1 MSARRIV
8 ISGKVQGVWFRAWT
22 VSEANKRGLKG
33 WVRNRSTGQV
43 EALFAGP
50 VTRIEE
56 MVDLCRKGPPLAQ
69 VSGIESFDAEEPDG
83 RGFHQWPD
91 A

>member
-8 ISGKVQGVWFRAWT
+8 ISGKVQGVWYRAWT
-22 VSEANKRGLKG
+22 MSEATKRGLKG
-33 WVRNRSTGQV
+33 WVRNLSTGQV

-50 VTRIEE
+50 VMRIEE
-56 MVDLCRKGPPLAQ
+56 MIDACRQGPPLAK
-69 VSGIESFDAEEPDG
+69 VIGIESFDAEEPDES
-83 RGFHQWPD
+83 GFHQWPD